1 MSAQSIYHTWRG
13 MREADETTSSWLYI
27 AFIDADNSFAMVQEA
42 SFADEDLSF
51 DITTRAYG
59 LFSFDGEKLNVMV
72 NENETTSTLDDITFS
87 DEMERQFKKNKAL
100 KANMNNQVRATF
112 KQTKDDFEKDY
123 TFYMNQKHSDDL
135 GKAVNAGVVKLVK
148 DLDRDVNGRDVLV
161 VEDIVDSGMT
171 LHYIKSEL
179 LHRGATSVRIATLLD
194 KPARR
199 RVELNVE
206 YSCFNIPDAF
216 VVGYGLDYDEKY
228 RNLPDVGILHPRI
241 YTK

>member
-1 MSAQSIYHTWRG
+1 MSNEFKQYQDLERVLVT
-13 MREADETTSSWLYI
+13 REEIAAKVKELGQRINADYQGKSPVVVCILKGAVI
-27 AFIDADNSFAMVQEA
+27 F
-42 SFADEDLSF
+42 
-51 DITTRAYG
+51 
-59 LFSFDGEKLNVMV
+59 
-72 NENETTSTLDDITFS
+72 FS
-87 DEMERQFKKNKAL
+87 DLLRELDLPLDIDFMAISSYGSS
-100 KANMNNQVRATF
+100 
-112 KQTKDDFEKDY
+112 TKS
-123 TFYMNQKHSDDL
+123 T
-135 GKAVNAGVVKLVK
+135 GVVKLVK

-179 LHRGATSVRIATLLD
+179 LHRGASSVRIATLLD

>member
-1 MSAQSIYHTWRG
+1 MQTVMKKIFSLFVLIIMSVSNMSAQSIYHTWRG

-87 DEMERQFKKNKAL
+87 DEMERQFKKNKVL

-112 KQTKDDFEKDY
+112 KQTKDDFEKDL
-123 TFYMNQKHSDDL
+123 NK
-135 GKAVNAGVVKLVK
+135 
-148 DLDRDVNGRDVLV
+148 
-161 VEDIVDSGMT
+161 
-171 LHYIKSEL
+171 
-179 LHRGATSVRIATLLD
+179 IAERFRHC
-194 KPARR
+194 K
-199 RVELNVE
+199 
-206 YSCFNIPDAF
+206 
-216 VVGYGLDYDEKY
+216 VVGITSTKLILQMGTDDDAPIEVFEKDDDFA
-228 RNLPDVGILHPRI
+228 LE
-241 YTK
+241 